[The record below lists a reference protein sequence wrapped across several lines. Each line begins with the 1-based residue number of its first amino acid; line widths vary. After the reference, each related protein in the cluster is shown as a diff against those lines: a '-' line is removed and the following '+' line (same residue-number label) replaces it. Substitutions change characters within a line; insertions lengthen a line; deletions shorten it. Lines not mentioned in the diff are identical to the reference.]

1 MEIIRRRGA
10 LAAALV
16 AGGLWAGVPAGAL
29 AAETSGSSDADPASA
44 TDRLSS
50 GLALGAGA
58 PAAPAGITAASWV
71 VADLDTGEVLAAQD
85 AHQQLAPASTLKVL
99 TALSLLPVVPPD
111 STVSPTQAE
120 IDVEGS
126 KVGLLRSVGY
136 PAEELYASLLMVSG
150 NDSANALA
158 GAAGGQEAAAALM
171 NAEATRLGALD
182 TRAVNPHG
190 LDAQG
195 QVSTAYDLAVL
206 GRAALDEPDIAR
218 WVTTRR
224 GTMSAGP
231 DAPRFEI
238 YNKNKLL
245 GAYEGALGVK
255 NGYTSAAQASF
266 IGAAERDGHR
276 LVVSLMRAQPK
287 VWAEAGILLD
297 WGFAALE
304 ADAEPVGELPEVP
317 EPDDDEAASASEH
330 DEADDAPRAVPASAS
345 GGVPPL
351 PGRQLAGALL
361 VAAAVVVVRPGRR
374 RAGAV
379 A

>member
-1 MEIIRRRGA
+1 MWIIRRRGA

-16 AGGLWAGVPAGAL
+16 AGGLLVLAPAGAL
-29 AAETSGSSDADPASA
+29 AAETAGSSGVVAPP
-44 TDRLSS
+44 RVSS
-50 GLALGAGA
+50 GLTLGSGA
-58 PAAPAGITAASWV
+58 PEAPAGITATSWV

-85 AHQQLAPASTLKVL
+85 AHRQLAPASTLKVL
-99 TALSLLPVVPPD
+99 TALSLLPVVPPE

-126 KVGLLRSVGY
+126 KVGLLRAVGY

-171 NAEATRLGALD
+171 NAEAARLGAVD
-182 TRAVNPHG
+182 THAVNPHG
-190 LDAQG
+190 LDAPG
-195 QVSTAYDLAVL
+195 QVSSAYDLAVVA
-206 GRAALDEPDIAR
+206 RAALGEPEIAR
-218 WVTTRR
+218 WVKTRR

-231 DAPRFEI
+231 DEPRFEI

-245 GAYEGALGVK
+245 GSYEGALGVK
-255 NGYTSAAQASF
+255 SCYTSAAQASF
-266 IGAAERDGHR
+266 VGAAERDGHR
-276 LVVSLMRAQPK
+276 LVVTLMRAQPR
-287 VWAEAGILLD
+287 VWAEAEILLD
-297 WGFAALE
+297 WGFAALA

-317 EPDDDEAASASEH
+317 ESDDEDATETASAE
-330 DEADDAPRAVPASAS
+330 DDTSDVPRAVPASAS

-351 PGRQLAGALL
+351 PGRQLAGAML

-374 RAGAV
+374 RPRV
-379 A
+379 AA